1 MAKKI
6 IINKKIIGY
15 QIVGEG
21 DNNEIPTNLFSW
33 QIFRDWQK
41 AHEYAKTH
49 ENEMPRDY
57 TIVSIYDDD
66 IEDPSYID

>member
-15 QIVGEG
+15 QIVG
-21 DNNEIPTNLFSW
+21 DNEIPANLFSW

-57 TIVSIYDDD
+57 TIVSIYNGD
-66 IEDPSYID
+66 IEEPVYID